1 MGARPEVDRVAG
13 RRDWMREGQDCVA
26 VSSAAMRVKRVMP
39 PPGAESVMVVTAG
52 AEVLHAVTPAISSDL
67 QGVQGRARS
76 TVVDE
81 AAAINALTTDGSR
94 NATAPC
100 PCAAG
105 RRDRIGRIVRIA
117 RTVRT
122 VGLKRSPAASP
133 VPIPPI
139 PSPTISSGD
148 AMPPRLP
155 LRPVAPFTASGAP
168 ARCAVHRGSCS
179 S

>member
-13 RRDWMREGQDCVA
+13 RRDWMREGQDCVV
-26 VSSAAMRVKRVMP
+26 VSSAAMRVMRVTP

-52 AEVLHAVTPAISSDL
+52 AEVLRAVTPAISSDL
-67 QGVQGRARS
+67 QGAQGRARS

-81 AAAINALTTDGSR
+81 AAAINALTTDVSL

-100 PCAAG
+100 PCAVD

-117 RTVRT
+117 RT

-179 S
+179 Y